1 MYQSLTVPLCHWTEL
16 KYPAVVGALLGQ
28 HNGRTI
34 DVSNS
39 FELVIHPTGQL
50 DREFFLAKQT
60 QCMLDAQ
67 ARQQNDT
74 VSATLHCA
82 TAPLRLGPA
91 VRQVFPT
98 LDVLGWY
105 ATSAAVTEDHIRLHN
120 QVRA

>member
-1 MYQSLTVPLCHWTEL
+1 VYQSSTVPLCHWKEL
-16 KYPAVVGALLGQ
+16 EYPAVVGALLGQ

-60 QCMLDAQ
+60 QCMLGAQ

-74 VSATLHCA
+74 VSATLPCCA
-82 TAPLRLGPA
+82 TASCAL
-91 VRQVFPT
+91 VWQ
-98 LDVLGWY
+98 
-105 ATSAAVTEDHIRLHN
+105 SAKCSRRWTF
-120 QVRA
+120 